1 MARTVQSRI
10 DESISYKVPDV
21 GYVDD
26 LDNATGSNIYEFVV
40 GSKEVYISPGMAHR
54 NDDIAYIYVYKLN
67 AVGDEYEI
75 DDTIGVIEMLNEDII
90 EGLHLDEEGE
100 LREDLFETMIYVDE
114 DKLFSTIDE
123 SDDEAK
129 EIEDLLAMIVE
140 TDTDA
145 AIDREKIETK
155 TKSDEISAL
164 YRGRG
169 RNWAQRYFRNS
180 NYGIKDNEGGGD
192 CFFATIRNGFKQV
205 GKTISVL
212 QIRKILASRATEGL
226 YNQFRVLR
234 DGFKQELKDIVSR
247 MKDLRKENKALKK
260 ESDTLKKQNAS
271 KNHKVI
277 AAISKKGVENAAQFR
292 TLKDDREFTKEMLQE
307 SAFISGVKSFD
318 DFKAALLKQSYWAD
332 TWAISTLEKALNI
345 KVIILS
351 RSAAEY
357 GDDAGVVQCGQVN
370 DDLEEGAMFRPK
382 YYIIVDYTGNHYMNI
397 SYKGKIMYTYE
408 DLPYTIRKYVADTC
422 YLPGSLYERIP
433 KLREEV
439 NKLQADEDLTP
450 NTSPE
455 ADTPSSAEDVC
466 GELDEEIQF
475 QFYELSDAKPLPGR
489 GKGEKIPDDK
499 LLDYRELRAIPSWRK
514 VLSNFALTPFTQD
527 GHTWNTVEHYV
538 QAQKF
543 KKYNPEYYILF
554 TSESTD
560 ELGQNPKLAR
570 AAGSKT
576 GKTGKTQVRPSNI
589 KMDKTIDAKT
599 LVEIHK
605 IAYNAKYRQNE
616 MAQRVL
622 LATHKAVL
630 NHYVPKK
637 PSMRMEY
644 LMELRAELCREQS
657 EK

>member
-1 MARTVQSRI
+1 MARLVQSKI

-21 GYVDD
+21 GYIDERD
-26 LDNATGSNIYEFVV
+26 KAFGSNVYEFSV
-40 GSKEVYISPGMAHR
+40 GGKQMYISPGTTHQKE
-54 NDDIAYIYVYKLN
+54 DIVYIFVYKLVP
-67 AVGDEYEI
+67 VGDEYEI
-75 DDTIGVIEMLNEDII
+75 EDTIGLIEMLNEDVID
-90 EGLHLDEEGE
+90 GLHLDEDDE
-100 LREDLFETMIYVDE
+100 LREDLIETMIYVDE
-114 DKLFSTIDE
+114 DKLFNTIEDTHDE
-123 SDDEAK
+123 DK
-129 EIEDLLAMIVE
+129 EIEDLLLGIIE
-140 TDTDA
+140 EDSDA

-155 TKSDEISAL
+155 AKSDEITAL
-164 YRGRG
+164 YKGRG
-169 RNWAQRYFRNS
+169 KNWAQRYFKNT

-212 QIRKILASRATEGL
+212 QLRKIIASRATEEL

-234 DGFKQELKDIVSR
+234 DGFKQELKDTISR
-247 MKDLRKENKALKK
+247 MKELRKENKELKK
-260 ESDTLKKQNAS
+260 ESDALKKQNAS
-271 KNHKVI
+271 KNHRVI

-292 TLKDDREFTKEMLQE
+292 ELKDNREFTKEMLQE
-307 SAFISGVKSFD
+307 SSFISGVKSFE
-318 DFKAALLKQSYWAD
+318 DFKAALLKRSYWAD
-332 TWAISTLEKALNI
+332 TWAISTLEQALNI

-351 RSAAEY
+351 RNAAEY

-370 DDLEEGAMFRPK
+370 EELDEGFVFRPK
-382 YYIIVDYTGNHYMNI
+382 YYVIVDYTGNHYMNI

-408 DLPYTIRKYVADTC
+408 DLPYTIRKYIADTC

-439 NKLQADEDLTP
+439 KKLQADEDLTP

-455 ADTPSSAEDVC
+455 VDTPSTSEDVC
-466 GELDEEIQF
+466 GELDEDIQF

-499 LLDYRELRAIPSWRK
+499 LLKYKELRAIPSWRK

-527 GHTWNTVEHYV
+527 GHTWNTVEHYI

-543 KKYNPEYYILF
+543 KKHNPEYYILF
-554 TSESTD
+554 TSESTN
-560 ELGQNPKLAR
+560 ELGQDPKLAR
-570 AAGSKT
+570 AAGSTT
-576 GKTGKTQVRPSNI
+576 GKKGNTLVRPIHI
-589 KMDKTIDAKT
+589 KMDKSIDEKT
-599 LVEIHK
+599 MIEIHK
-605 IAYNAKYRQNE
+605 VAYNAKYRQNE

-644 LMELRAELCREQS
+644 LMELRTELCREQND
-657 EK
+657 K